1 MDLTEQ
7 NRRARL
13 ARRNHQSLIADAE
26 KADRRRARRDKLI
39 RELRAEGWTYKK
51 LADAVGCS
59 PELIAKICKS

>member
-1 MDLTEQ
+1 MDLPEQ

-13 ARRNHQSLIADAE
+13 ARTIHRNLLTDAE
-26 KADRRRARRDKLI
+26 KAFRRRARRDKLI